1 MIILAI
7 DPGFERLG
15 VAVIEKTKQ
24 GKEIL
29 LFSDCITTSRDLKY
43 EDRLKI
49 LGQKIKSV
57 ISEFRPKALAIEKL
71 FFTTNQKTVMQVAEA
86 RGIILYEASQNN
98 LEIFEFSPPQIKLA
112 VCGNGKADK
121 KSIIKMVP
129 LLIKLNK
136 SIKHD
141 DEYDAIAIGITLFAV
156 EGRKLFSTH
165 I

>member
-15 VAVIEKTKQ
+15 VAVIEKEKQ
-24 GKEIL
+24 GKEVL
-29 LFSDCITTSRDLKY
+29 LFSDCITTLKSLKY

-49 LGQKIKSV
+49 LGQKIKSI
-57 ISEFRPKALAIEKL
+57 ISEFEPQALAIEKL
-71 FFTTNQKTVMQVAEA
+71 FFTSNQKTVMQVAEA
-86 RGIILYEASQNN
+86 RGVILYEASQSN

-136 SIKHD
+136 NIKHD